1 MSRSLAATLSLRSA
15 GCPFCEQVNPPAAKF
30 CNACGAPMHLVPCAR
45 CGAVN
50 DPKAATACYQC
61 GAALPEDR
69 RGEPAR
75 SSSGAEASAAAG
87 SSASTAQDRMQP
99 IELSP
104 PDGLDRDANLF
115 ATLQELQR
123 LVASSDSG
131 TGADRPAG
139 NGRTAV
145 APLTGMR
152 TYAASAIAEPE
163 VIRLAPQATPRRR
176 LAVITGVGVLAFL
189 TAAGYYG
196 YQSSTSAPALAATS
210 PRAADAKPIAP
221 APEVSPAAA
230 RSGTTPPDEAH
241 PAATPAVARSSGE
254 TLTSPRRPAPEARA
268 TAETVPAPTGPR
280 PSTAGVPPG
289 VIERQPPRV
298 GPCTEAVAALG
309 LCAPE
314 SVQRRE

>member
-61 GAALPEDR
+61 GATLPEDR
-69 RGEPAR
+69 RGESAR

-87 SSASTAQDRMQP
+87 SSAWTAQDRTQP
-99 IELSP
+99 IEQSP

-131 TGADRPAG
+131 AGADRPAG

-152 TYAASAIAEPE
+152 TYAASAIAEAE
-163 VIRLAPQATPRRR
+163 AIRPALQVTPRRR
-176 LAVITGVGVLAFL
+176 RAGMIGVGALAVLA
-189 TAAGYYG
+189 AAGYYG

-210 PRAADAKPIAP
+210 PRGAEAKPIAP
-221 APEVSPAAA
+221 AAEVSPAAA

-241 PAATPAVARSSGE
+241 PAATPARSSGE

-268 TAETVPAPTGPR
+268 PAETVPAPAGPR
-280 PSTAGVPPG
+280 PSTAGVTPG